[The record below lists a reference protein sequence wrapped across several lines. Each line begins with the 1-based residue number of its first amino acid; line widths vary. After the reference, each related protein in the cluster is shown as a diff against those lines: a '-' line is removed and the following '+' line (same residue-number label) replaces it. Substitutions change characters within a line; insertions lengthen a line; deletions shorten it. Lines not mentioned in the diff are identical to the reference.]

1 MKIRLGQMAVTAVA
15 AAVSLGLAGG
25 ACAGEYP
32 DKPINLVVGYT
43 AGGSLDLVARIVGTQ
58 LGKRLGQSVI
68 VENIGGAGGTIGA
81 GKVVNAKPDGYTLL
95 LASGSEVS
103 IARLTNP
110 AVPYDGSKD
119 LAPITLVATQPLVL
133 VGNKK
138 LPAKNIE
145 QLLALAR
152 SEPGKLSYASSGV
165 GTPLNLAGEL
175 LKQKANVNINHIP
188 YRGAAAMSN
197 DLLGGQVDLGVFG
210 LSSAL
215 SYIKSGTVTVYG
227 VTSEQRSPTAPA
239 IPALAE
245 APELKGMDMGL
256 WFGIMGPKKLPEA
269 IVQRLDKE
277 LRAVMAMPEVKE
289 KLAEQGVV
297 VQVEGPEEFGKFIQ
311 HETEKYKTIV
321 EKADLHS

>member
-1 MKIRLGQMAVTAVA
+1 MISSLARFAAVA
-15 AAVSLGLAGG
+15 TLCLGITAQT
-25 ACAGEYP
+25 ARADEWP
-32 DKPINLVVGYT
+32 DKPITMVVGYT
-43 AGGSLDLVARIVGTQ
+43 PGGSLDLVARIIAPE
-58 LGKRLGQSVI
+58 LGKRLGQSVL

-81 GKVVNAKPDGYTLL
+81 TKVINAKPDGYTLL

-110 AVPYDGSKD
+110 AVRYDGTKD
-119 LAPITLVATQPLVL
+119 LTPITLAGTQPMVL
-133 VGNKK
+133 VGNKN

-175 LKQKANVNINHIP
+175 LKQQGRVDIAHIP

-197 DLLGGQVDLGVFG
+197 DLLGGQVNLAVFG

-215 SYIKSGTVTVYG
+215 TYIKSNQVIAYG
-227 VTSEQRSPTAPA
+227 VTSSKRTTLVPDV
-239 IPALAE
+239 PALAE
-245 APELKGMDMGL
+245 DPTLKNMDMGI
-256 WFGIMGPKKLPEA
+256 WFGIMGPGKLPES

-277 LRAVMAMPEVKE
+277 LHAVLAMLEIIE
-289 KLAEQGVV
+289 KLGQQGVTV
-297 VQVEGPEEFGKFIQ
+297 HAEAPDEFSAFIRT
-311 HETEKYKTIV
+311 ETEKYKAIV
-321 EKADLHS
+321 EAAGIHS

>member
-1 MKIRLGQMAVTAVA
+1 MISSLARFAAVA
-15 AAVSLGLAGG
+15 TLCLGITAQT
-25 ACAGEYP
+25 ARADEWP
-32 DKPINLVVGYT
+32 DKPITMVVGYT
-43 AGGSLDLVARIVGTQ
+43 PGGSLDLVARIIAPE
-58 LGKRLGQSVI
+58 LGKRLGQSVL

-81 GKVVNAKPDGYTLL
+81 TKVINAKPDGYTLL

-110 AVPYDGSKD
+110 AVRYDGTKD
-119 LAPITLVATQPLVL
+119 LTPITLAGTQPMVL
-133 VGNKK
+133 VGNKN

-175 LKQKANVNINHIP
+175 LKQQGHVDIAHIP

-197 DLLGGQVDLGVFG
+197 DLLGGQVNLAVFG

-215 SYIKSGTVTVYG
+215 TYIKSNQVIAYG
-227 VTSEQRSPTAPA
+227 VTSSKRTTLVPDV
-239 IPALAE
+239 PALAE
-245 APELKGMDMGL
+245 DPTLKNMDMGI
-256 WFGIMGPKKLPEA
+256 WFGIMGPGKLPES

-277 LRAVMAMPEVKE
+277 LHAVLAMPEIIE
-289 KLAEQGVV
+289 KLGQQGVTV
-297 VQVEGPEEFGKFIQ
+297 HAEAPDEFSAFIRT
-311 HETEKYKTIV
+311 ETEKYKAIV
-321 EKADLHS
+321 EAAGIHS